1 MAKKNVYAVR
11 NGLKTGIFMSW
22 DECEKQVKGF
32 KGAEFKG
39 FYNTQE
45 AQKYLD
51 GMENNQRDMDKKE
64 KSNTKVPLDAIEI
77 YVDGSYNLERK
88 IAAYGL
94 VIVKNNKVFLKDFS
108 AYPYSDVT
116 ESYNV
121 GAELLGA
128 KRAVELALAN
138 DIKKLVIY
146 YDYIGIEK
154 FATNTW
160 KAKTPQTIEYQSF
173 MRRYIRL
180 LEIYFVKI
188 KSHSGNKFN
197 DIADKLAKFA
207 TNL

>member
-1 MAKKNVYAVR
+1 MARKNIYAVR
-11 NGLKTGIFMSW
+11 KGLQTGIYTTW
-22 DECEKQVKGF
+22 EECEKQIKGF

-39 FYNTQE
+39 FSTTQQANE
-45 AQKYLD
+45 YLNIVSD
-51 GMENNQRDMDKKE
+51 GKNAPKNKE
-64 KSNTKVPLDAIEI
+64 TAETVIPADAVEI
-77 YVDGSYNLERK
+77 FVDGSYNQYKK

-94 VIVKNNKVFLKDFS
+94 VIVKNNKPFLKDFS

-116 ESYNV
+116 ESHNV
-121 GAELLGA
+121 GAELIGA

-138 DIKKLVIY
+138 DIKKLVIN

-173 MRRYIRL
+173 MRRYMRL
-180 LEIYFVKI
+180 MEIYFVKI

-197 DIADKLAKFA
+197 DTADRLAKFA